1 MPTGLEKEKKR
12 KRRAQ
17 PNPARAA
24 SSAVTSSAGRA
35 SAMAHGPGVRANRY
49 MLLYRLYLV
58 VADRHWIPFRICHV
72 ATVHRHSTC
81 LLRLDPPVRVRASHR
96 YTERAQSDT
105 QARTTQTEHA
115 HASPGDVGRR
125 HRTLSLHAFKTELL
139 LAQIIQQTTD
149 KNKMVHSTRIDG
161 CYTQTTRATR
171 NRGRRP
177 AIASSRSRSPSP
189 GI

>member
-1 MPTGLEKEKKR
+1 
-12 KRRAQ
+12 
-17 PNPARAA
+17 
-24 SSAVTSSAGRA
+24 
-35 SAMAHGPGVRANRY
+35 MAHGPGVRANRY

-115 HASPGDVGRR
+115 HASPGDVGRSAGIGPFR
-125 HRTLSLHAFKTELL
+125 YMLS
-139 LAQIIQQTTD
+139 
-149 KNKMVHSTRIDG
+149 R
-161 CYTQTTRATR
+161 R
-171 NRGRRP
+171 NYC
-177 AIASSRSRSPSP
+177 
-189 GI
+189 